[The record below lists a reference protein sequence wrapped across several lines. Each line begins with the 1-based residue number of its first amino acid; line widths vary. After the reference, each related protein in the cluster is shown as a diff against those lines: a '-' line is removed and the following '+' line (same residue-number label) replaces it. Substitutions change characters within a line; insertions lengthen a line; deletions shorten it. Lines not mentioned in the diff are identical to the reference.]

1 MQRQYNCYI
10 YEKDLSMGSKVV
22 AECECGFKT
31 PKMKLGGGM
40 YCHTTVNDFP
50 NYCKNCKSLFVANMY
65 DEIIVC
71 INCKSSDTVPYN
83 NTFVVKNLDKTSF
96 NWEDLKLSSENSLCP
111 QCGQFSLK
119 FKNVGMW
126 D

>member
-1 MQRQYNCYI
+1 
-10 YEKDLSMGSKVV
+10 
-22 AECECGFKT
+22 
-31 PKMKLGGGM
+31 MKLRVGK
-40 YCHTTVNDFP
+40 YFYNTVKYITI
-50 NYCKNCKSLFVANMY
+50 YCKNCKSLFVANMY

-111 QCGQFSLK
+111 QCDQFSLK